1 MELPMPRL
9 PVISYTTSLGADGNP
24 KRQSGVYYLATTTDL
39 VQFYC
44 FDEPHEKGSEGKFT
58 MIDQF
63 DRGQL
68 LGAGDKETAK
78 VWAKRL
84 GLKLWTYVRI

>member
-1 MELPMPRL
+1 MPRMQ
-9 PVISYTTSLGADGNP
+9 VMSYATGLGADGKP
-24 KRQSGVYYLATTTDL
+24 KRQSGTYYLATNTDL

-44 FDEPHEKGSEGKFT
+44 FDEPREQGSEGKFT
-58 MIDQF
+58 LIDQF
-63 DRGQL
+63 DRGRL

-84 GLKLWTYVRI
+84 GLKAWTYVRI